1 MEQYS
6 KSYSKL
12 LIKSKYCLRG
22 DEENDEE
29 DGPSD
34 RIPPPE
40 RQTISFAVDAAP
52 RTQND
57 WNKYFDTSSYE
68 NDDQK
73 RLKNEDTS
81 TASMNMVEAR
91 TISYRESM
99 SRLFPNGQ
107 DPLNSSLTTAP
118 NSSQMVNF
126 PGLKGNMMNP
136 MFNKTAPEVQ
146 PPTNLTQIPRGMM
159 GNNPLHGMN
168 PALANQPLGRG
179 FPNPGARP
187 GQNLAG
193 MDPVSMMKLYG
204 MNQQFNPMNMMN
216 AMGQPQQQRGMQLPP
231 GMNLPPGMSMQA
243 MMQAFQQYQQGG
255 DMGIKA
261 ESMEGIENGI
271 NVKVQVD
278 DDDENDTNR
287 NIRRAGN
294 KRGDINV
301 KDEESVN

>member
-34 RIPPPE
+34 RMPPPE

-81 TASMNMVEAR
+81 TASLNMVEAR

-107 DPLNSSLTTAP
+107 DPLNASLTTAP
-118 NSSQMVNF
+118 NANPMVNF

-136 MFNKTAPEVQ
+136 MLNKMTPEVQ
-146 PPTNLTQIPRGMM
+146 PPTGLTQMQRGMM

-168 PALANQPLGRG
+168 PALASQQLGR

-187 GQNLAG
+187 GQNLPG

-204 MNQQFNPMNMMN
+204 MNQQFNPMQMMN
-216 AMGQPQQQRGMQLPP
+216 AMGQPQQRGMQLPP

-255 DMGIKA
+255 EMGIKA

-278 DDDENDTNR
+278 DDDENDANR
-287 NIRRAGN
+287 GVRRAGN